1 MEFSST
7 HDETIARLKA
17 ETQMIRKKR
26 YKGVI
31 GLLLGGAG
39 FATMLAGLPDV
50 VSYGLWGVGAAAW
63 FILKRA

>member
-1 MEFSST
+1 MEISCGA
-7 HDETIARLKA
+7 ETIARLKS

-31 GLLLGGAG
+31 SLLLGAAG
-39 FATMLAGLPDV
+39 LAAMLAGLPDM
-50 VSYGLWGVGAAAW
+50 VSYGLWGISAAAW